1 MQLLSLPREVVG
13 LVLLYVDDE
22 DVLRFEQTCSLAQ
35 SAAGDDFL
43 WRQRALRYLPEWIA
57 PAPRVAAGE
66 WRAYYRQRCA
76 LKERWRSG
84 RYTSRFILEGANS
97 PVLSV
102 HPITV
107 KAGGPRALVTVTEL
121 EVLTWD
127 MASGRH
133 MCSILPG
140 PETIACARVDESSGL
155 LAVLGE
161 RSLDLWDLAHA
172 THSIS
177 AVPVLGATCL
187 SGFRRGRD
195 KRLNIAVGRG
205 HNVTLVVFHDS
216 NGSHSEQTWPTTSHH
231 HRHRVDADAEEDQI
245 DGLVVKFIE
254 LYRSGDADLSV
265 ACGHAD
271 GSVSVWTAQ
280 GQLRFRIESPTRSS
294 MTCFDVAEDQSIAVA
309 GGQDGVIH
317 VYDLQRGVHLQPLHG
332 HTGAVSCLQVQDG
345 YLLSGSRDKTARL
358 WKRIGDRSWEP
369 SHTLT
374 GHNGAVQAVAGDYG
388 RVASSS
394 RDSVT
399 RLWDVQSGECIG
411 LFKDHMNGVTAVY
424 LDNTSLITGSADWTV
439 IVHQFA

>member
-140 PETIACARVDESSGL
+140 PETNESSGL

-216 NGSHSEQTWPTTSHH
+216 SGSHSEQTWPTTSHH

-309 GGQDGVIH
+309 G
-317 VYDLQRGVHLQPLHG
+317 
-332 HTGAVSCLQVQDG
+332 
-345 YLLSGSRDKTARL
+345 DKTARL

-374 GHNGAVQAVAGDYG
+374 GHNGAAVAGDYG